1 MNKNKMIKTCL
12 TIGVVVTLLFY
23 ACSPL
28 REFGKSPTYTG
39 ANNFNY
45 QYPSYNN
52 EKKTVVIIANND
64 GTELFDMMAPY
75 YLFNATEKANVYIV
89 AKNRFPIVVRKGLF
103 VLPQFTFSEIDS
115 MAINTDV
122 IVIPFLSAGDSIHQ
136 DPVIVN
142 WIKKHY
148 STDVSVL
155 AVCDGAATAA
165 ATGIFDGK
173 TITAH
178 ASDYAGIKAQ
188 FSKPVWIQNTSVVNE
203 GNLYSTAGVANAAE
217 GSLIVI
223 ENLFGSETMRKVSR
237 SIDYPF
243 QLPKRE
249 HQSNTFDFGDKV
261 SVGKKIIFKNNR
273 KLGMLLQ
280 EGINEFALAAVMDS
294 YNRTFPKSIESFSTG
309 NLPVKT
315 KYGLTLI
322 PTGKIGDSKLD
333 ELHILD
339 SLSFSKSNEVIFGA
353 GKIVNYNNQQRQYI
367 IDVCLARIK
376 SDFGEKFEHVVKLM
390 LDYN

>member
-1 MNKNKMIKTCL
+1 MNKNKMIKTCIII
-12 TIGVVVTLLFY
+12 TVVATLLFY

-28 REFGKSPTYTG
+28 REFGKSPAYTG

-45 QYPSYNN
+45 QHLPYDNG
-52 EKKTVVIIANND
+52 KKTVVIIANND

-89 AKNRFPIVVRKGLF
+89 AKSRSPIVVRKGLF
-103 VLPQFTFSEIDS
+103 VLPQLTFSEIDS
-115 MAINTDV
+115 MGINTDV

-148 STDVSVL
+148 STDVKVL

-173 TITAH
+173 KITAH

-188 FSKPVWIQNTSVVNE
+188 FSKPVWMQNISVVNE
-203 GNLYSTAGVANAAE
+203 GNLYSTAGVSNAAE
-217 GSLIVI
+217 GSLMVI
-223 ENLFGSETMRKVSR
+223 NDLLGPEIMRKVSQN
-237 SIDYPF
+237 IDYPF
-243 QLPKRE
+243 QFPKKE
-249 HQSNTFDFGDKV
+249 HQSNTFDFSDKV
-261 SVGKKIIFKNNR
+261 TVGKKIILKNSR
-273 KLGMLLQ
+273 RLGVLLQ
-280 EGINEFALAAVMDS
+280 EGINEFDVAAIMDT
-294 YNRTFPKSIESFSTG
+294 YNRTFPKSIESFSIS
-309 NLPVKT
+309 NLPVQT

-322 PTGKIGDSKLD
+322 PTGKIQGVKLD
-333 ELHILD
+333 ELHVLNT
-339 SLSFSKSNEVIFGA
+339 SSFSKSNGVVFRA
-353 GKIVNYNNQQRQYI
+353 DKIINYNNQQRQYI
-367 IDVCLARIK
+367 IDVCLERIK
-376 SDFGEKFEHVVKLM
+376 ADFGGKFEHVVKLM

>member
-1 MNKNKMIKTCL
+1 MT
-12 TIGVVVTLLFY
+12 VVATLLFY

-28 REFGKSPTYTG
+28 REFGQSPTYTG
-39 ANNFNY
+39 TNNFNY
-45 QYPSYNN
+45 QYPPYDNG
-52 EKKTVVIIANND
+52 KKTVVIIANND

-89 AKNRFPIVVRKGLF
+89 AKNKFPIVVRKGLF

-115 MAINTDV
+115 MGINTDV
-122 IVIPFLSAGDSIHQ
+122 MVIPFLSAGDSIHQ

-148 STDVSVL
+148 STDVIVL

-188 FSKPVWIQNTSVVNE
+188 FSKPLWLQNTSVVNE
-203 GNLYSTAGVANAAE
+203 GNLYSTAGVSNAAE

-223 ENLFGSETMRKVSR
+223 DKLFGPATMRKVSQN
-237 SIDYPF
+237 IDYPF
-243 QLPKRE
+243 EFPKRE
-249 HQSNTFDFGDKV
+249 HQSNTFDFSDKV
-261 SVGKKIIFKNNR
+261 TVGKKIILKSNR

-280 EGINEFALAAVMDS
+280 EGINEFDLSAIMDT
-294 YNRTFPKSIESFSTG
+294 YNRTFPKSIQSFSTG

-322 PTGKIGDSKLD
+322 PTGKMEGTKLD
-333 ELHILD
+333 ELHVLNPP
-339 SLSFSKSNEVIFGA
+339 SMSKSNEVGFGA
-353 GKIVNYNNQQRQYI
+353 DKIVNYNNKQREYI
-367 IDVCLARIK
+367 IDVCLERIK
-376 SDFGEKFEHVVKLM
+376 ADFGGKFEHVVKLM